1 MDIFPALVSQYAVQA
16 PLLLVWLGGI
26 FIALGRWQRHPRV
39 SLLTVILCAVLVGES
54 LIGTF
59 FYAWLPSFLV
69 GRGESAT
76 ALGMIFTVV
85 GGVRSLIHAALW
97 GLALFIIFRGRA
109 EHSPPPAT

>member
-16 PLLLVWLGGI
+16 PLLLVWLGGL

-54 LIGTF
+54 LLGTF
-59 FYAWLPSFLV
+59 FYAWLPGFMLE
-69 GRGESAT
+69 RGNSAT
-76 ALGMIFTVV
+76 TMGLIFAVV

-109 EHSPPPAT
+109 EHSPPAA